1 MATGTTMKRAPRA
14 RKPQTRRPRP
24 AAKAAPKVQATF
36 EVRTK
41 AKPRQPQL
49 DPRTI
54 AFAYVGAGELAV
66 TKVRSFSGRVVEFVR
81 KPHDFQEMGEKL
93 ATDVTKVVDDLATRG
108 EKVVHEIRSSAYTK
122 RAMEQSKVA
131 RSQVKA
137 ARTSVRKAVDTATEA
152 AREAVKQ
159 VS

>member
-1 MATGTTMKRAPRA
+1 MATATTKRAPRA
-14 RKPQTRRPRP
+14 RKPQTRRPRV
-24 AAKAAPKVQATF
+24 APKVAPKVEATV

-41 AKPRQPQL
+41 VSPRQPQL

-66 TKVRSFSGRVVEFVR
+66 STVRSFSDKVVEFVR
-81 KPHDFQEMGEKL
+81 TPRDMQSMGDKL
-93 ATDVTKVVDDLATRG
+93 STDMTKVVEDLAARG
-108 EKVVHEIRSSAYTK
+108 EKVVDSLRKSAYTK
-122 RAMEQSKVA
+122 RAFDQSKIA

-137 ARTSVRKAVDTATEA
+137 ARTSVRKAVDSATEA
-152 AREAVKQ
+152 AREAVKK